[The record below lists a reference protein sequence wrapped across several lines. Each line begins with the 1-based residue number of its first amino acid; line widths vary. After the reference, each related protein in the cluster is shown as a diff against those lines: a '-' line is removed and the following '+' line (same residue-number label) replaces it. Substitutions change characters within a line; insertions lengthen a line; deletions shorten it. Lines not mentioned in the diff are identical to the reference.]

1 MSEKFEIYR
10 MAVEMADRVSSRRM
24 VANGFFL
31 SVHTALVTVVGFTY
45 EKVATD
51 QKSVLIIIAMMG
63 FLLAW
68 TWFFAIRSYRRLNRA
83 KFNAINKLEKDLETQ
98 YFTNEWAELTKTTED
113 DLELKSFRD
122 RWLKFKDRY
131 TTLTNIESVVPIVF
145 AIIYVVILVGAFL
158 GIVI

>member
-1 MSEKFEIYR
+1 MSEKFEIYQ

-83 KFNAINKLEKDLETQ
+83 KFNVINKLEKDLATQ
-98 YFTNEWAELTKTTED
+98 YFTNEWAELTKTTQD

-145 AIIYVVILVGAFL
+145 VIIYVVILVGAFL

>member
-1 MSEKFEIYR
+1 MSEKFEIYQ

-31 SVHTALVTVVGFTY
+31 SIHTALVTVVGFTY

-51 QKSVLIIIAMMG
+51 QKSVLIIVAMMG

-83 KFNAINKLEKDLETQ
+83 KFNVINTLEKDLAAQ

-145 AIIYVVILVGAFL
+145 VIIYVVILVGAFL

>member
-1 MSEKFEIYR
+1 MSEKFEIYQ

-83 KFNAINKLEKDLETQ
+83 KFNVINKLEKDLATQ

-145 AIIYVVILVGAFL
+145 ALIYVVILVGALL

>member
-1 MSEKFEIYR
+1 MSEKLEIYQ

-51 QKSVLIIIAMMG
+51 QKSVLIISAMMG

-83 KFNAINKLEKDLETQ
+83 KFNVINKLEKDLATQ

-145 AIIYVVILVGAFL
+145 VIIYVVILVGAFL

>member
-1 MSEKFEIYR
+1 MSEKFEIYQ

-83 KFNAINKLEKDLETQ
+83 KFNVINKLEKDLATQ

-145 AIIYVVILVGAFL
+145 VIIYVVILVGAFL

>member
-1 MSEKFEIYR
+1 MSEKFEIYQI
-10 MAVEMADRVSSRRM
+10 AVEMADRVSSRRM

-31 SVHTALVTVVGFTY
+31 SIHTALVTVVGFTY

-51 QKSVLIIIAMMG
+51 QKSVLIIVAMMG

-83 KFNAINKLEKDLETQ
+83 KFNVINTLEKDLATQ

-145 AIIYVVILVGAFL
+145 VIIYVVILVGAFL

>member
-83 KFNAINKLEKDLETQ
+83 KFNVINKLEKDLATQ

-145 AIIYVVILVGAFL
+145 VIIYVVILVGAFL

>member
-1 MSEKFEIYR
+1 MSEKFEIYQ

-31 SVHTALVTVVGFTY
+31 SIHTALVTVVGFTY

-51 QKSVLIIIAMMG
+51 QKSVLIIVAMLG

-83 KFNAINKLEKDLETQ
+83 KFNVINTLEKDLATQ
-98 YFTNEWAELTKTTED
+98 YFTNEWAELTKKTED
-113 DLELKSFRD
+113 DLELKRYRD

-145 AIIYVVILVGAFL
+145 VIIYVVILVGAFL

>member
-1 MSEKFEIYR
+1 MSEKFEIYQ

-31 SVHTALVTVVGFTY
+31 SIHTALVTVVGFTY

-51 QKSVLIIIAMMG
+51 QKSVLIIVAMLG

-83 KFNAINKLEKDLETQ
+83 KFNVINTLEKDLATQ
-98 YFTNEWAELTKTTED
+98 YFTNEWAELTKKTED

-145 AIIYVVILVGAFL
+145 VIIYVVILVGAFL

>member
-1 MSEKFEIYR
+1 MSEKFEIYQ

-83 KFNAINKLEKDLETQ
+83 KFNVINKLEKDLATQ

-113 DLELKSFRD
+113 DLELKSFRA

-131 TTLTNIESVVPIVF
+131 TTLTNIESVVPLVF
-145 AIIYVVILVGAFL
+145 VIIYVVILVGAFL

>member
-1 MSEKFEIYR
+1 
-10 MAVEMADRVSSRRM
+10 
-24 VANGFFL
+24 
-31 SVHTALVTVVGFTY
+31 
-45 EKVATD
+45 
-51 QKSVLIIIAMMG
+51 MMG

-83 KFNAINKLEKDLETQ
+83 KFNVINTLEKDLATQ

-145 AIIYVVILVGAFL
+145 VIIYVVILVGAFL
-158 GIVI
+158 ATVL

>member
-1 MSEKFEIYR
+1 MSEKSEIYQ

-83 KFNAINKLEKDLETQ
+83 KFNVINKLEKDLATQ

-145 AIIYVVILVGAFL
+145 VIIYVVILVGAFL

>member
-1 MSEKFEIYR
+1 MSEKLEIYQ

-83 KFNAINKLEKDLETQ
+83 KFNVINKLEKDLATQ

-145 AIIYVVILVGAFL
+145 VIIYVVILVGAFL

>member
-1 MSEKFEIYR
+1 MSEKFEIYQ

-31 SVHTALVTVVGFTY
+31 SIHTALVTVVGFAY

-51 QKSVLIIIAMMG
+51 QKSVLIIVAMMG

-83 KFNAINKLEKDLETQ
+83 KFNVINTLEKDLATQ

-145 AIIYVVILVGAFL
+145 VIIYVVILVGAFL

>member
-1 MSEKFEIYR
+1 MSEKFDIYQ

-31 SVHTALVTVVGFTY
+31 SVHTVLVTVVGFTY
-45 EKVATD
+45 EKLATD
-51 QKSVLIIIAMMG
+51 QRALLIIVAMLG

-83 KFNAINKLEKDLETQ
+83 KFNVINRLEKDLATQ
-98 YFTNEWAELTKTTED
+98 YFTNEWAELTKTTKD
-113 DLELKSFRD
+113 DLELKGLRH

-131 TTLTNIESVVPIVF
+131 TTLTNIESIVPIVF
-145 AIIYVVILVGAFL
+145 AIMYIVILVGVIF

>member
-1 MSEKFEIYR
+1 MSEKFEIYQ

-63 FLLAW
+63 FLLGW

-83 KFNAINKLEKDLETQ
+83 KFNVINKLEKDLATQ
-98 YFTNEWAELTKTTED
+98 YFTNEWAELTKTTEN

-145 AIIYVVILVGAFL
+145 VIIYVVILVGAFL